1 MGEQSQAPDLPARQ
15 RAFAEVQ
22 RILGDE
28 LPAIYFVAS
37 RVSIATTARVLDPT
51 PALQLPQLL
60 WSADTLAAAP
70 ETGPPR

>member
-1 MGEQSQAPDLPARQ
+1 MGEQSQEPDLARRQ

-22 RILGDE
+22 RILGEE

-37 RVSIATTARVLDPT
+37 RVSIATTTRVLDPT

-60 WSADTLAAAP
+60 WSADTLAVAP
-70 ETGPPR
+70 GAGQPR